1 MVIAGAH
8 AKDLLFL
15 IREMLSPEPIVN
27 REVRILP
34 DGAALARRAAE
45 LIVEAAA
52 TAVREKGV
60 FHISLAGGSTPKVLY
75 GLLATDPVLKSQMP
89 WDKTQFFFGDERH
102 VPPDDSESNFR
113 MANESMLS
121 KVALKPEQVSRVKA
135 EYEDAEKAAQEYEQ
149 TLRTRFKLSDG
160 QLPRFDVLLLGMGD
174 EGHTLSLFPGTKA
187 LHDNGRL
194 VMSNWIGKLFTERVT
209 ITAPVANNSALAIF
223 MVTKADK
230 ALALKGVLEGPYE
243 PEQLPSQLIQPNN
256 GRLLWL
262 VDTAAA
268 SKLSTGIRG

>member
-1 MVIAGAH
+1 M
-8 AKDLLFL
+8 
-15 IREMLSPEPIVN
+15 N

-75 GLLATDPVLKSQMP
+75 GLLASDPVLKSQMP

-135 EYEDAEKAAQEYEQ
+135 EYEEAEKAAQEYEQ
-149 TLRTRFKLSDG
+149 TLRTRFKLADG

-194 VMSNWIGKLFTERVT
+194 VMSNWIGKLYTERVT
-209 ITAPVANNSALAIF
+209 ITAPVANNSGLAIF

-243 PEQLPSQLIQPNN
+243 PEQLPSQLIQPKN
-256 GRLLWL
+256 GKLLWL